1 MREDRKH
8 MIGSARRHWTAALL
22 PALLAILIPVPAS
35 HAGPLLTSLTIHL
48 ESSQAELS
56 QLATT
61 KAKSRAPK
69 VVTVK
74 NLMVARSGDS
84 NSLVL
89 ELAKP
94 VKFTQRRMK
103 NPDRLVIDLKNVILT
118 ATARRK
124 VNDDSFPVEIEVS
137 QFSSRNVRVV
147 LDMDGIA
154 DVKLRK
160 LTSPHRLVIEYVPE
174 GALGVPTT
182 KPTITLPPMSRQI
195 TQAERQARLDIQ
207 TIVLDPGHGGK
218 DAGAVGRGG
227 LTEKEV
233 ALDVGL
239 RLRNLLMD
247 RLNKKVLMTRDKDE
261 FIELDDRA
269 KFANRHKADLFVS
282 IHINSH
288 PKRTT
293 RGVEMYHFG
302 IASDRRAM
310 EVAARENGDT
320 ISRDSDILDM
330 IKADLALSKR
340 IEDSQNLA
348 WETKI
353 AVVNL
358 VGAHFDTEDH
368 GVKTAPFYVLRYTAM
383 PSILAELAF
392 ISNPVEEKR
401 LRQTDFR
408 QKAAEGLFEGIRNYL
423 NSVQV
428 AFAR

>member
-1 MREDRKH
+1 MADDLKH
-8 MIGSARRHWTAALL
+8 IVSSPIRHWIAALL
-22 PALLAILIPVPAS
+22 PALLTVLIPVPVS
-35 HAGPLLTSLTIHL
+35 HARPLPSPTVHL
-48 ESSQAELS
+48 ESSQTGLS
-56 QLATT
+56 QLAAT

-69 VVTVK
+69 IATVK
-74 NLMVARSGDS
+74 NLKVSRSETY

-94 VKFTQRRMK
+94 VTYTQQRMK
-103 NPDRLVIDLKNVILT
+103 NPDRLVIDLKNVILS
-118 ATARRK
+118 AAVKRK
-124 VNDDSFPVEIEVS
+124 INDDSFPVEIEVS
-137 QFSSRNVRVV
+137 QFSSRNVRIV

-160 LTSPHRLVIEYVPE
+160 LTGPHRLIIDYVPE
-174 GALGVPTT
+174 RASLMPVS
-182 KPTITLPPMSRQI
+182 KSTITLPPVSRQI
-195 TQAERQARLDIQ
+195 TQTERQARLDIQ

-239 RLRNLLMD
+239 RLRNLLME
-247 RLNKKVLMTRDKDE
+247 RLSKKVLMTRDKDE

-288 PKRTT
+288 PKRAT

-320 ISRDSDILDM
+320 ISHDSDILDM
-330 IKADLALSKR
+330 IKADLVLSKR

-428 AFAR
+428 ALLR

>member
-1 MREDRKH
+1 MKDNLKH
-8 MIGSARRHWTAALL
+8 MVSSPRRRWVAVLL
-22 PALLAILIPVPAS
+22 PAFLAVLIPVPTS
-35 HAGPLLTSLTIHL
+35 HAGPLGSPTVYL
-48 ESSQAELS
+48 ESSQAGLS
-56 QLATT
+56 QLAAT

-69 VVTVK
+69 VATVK
-74 NLMVARSGDS
+74 TLKVSRSGNY

-94 VKFTQRRMK
+94 VTYTQRRMK
-103 NPDRLVIDLKNVILT
+103 NPDRLVVDLKNVILSS
-118 ATARRK
+118 AAKRK
-124 VNDDSFPVEIEVS
+124 VDDDSFPMEIEVS
-137 QFSSRNVRVV
+137 QTSPQHVLVV

-154 DVKLRK
+154 AVKLRK
-160 LTSPHRLVIEYVPE
+160 LTGPHRLVMDYVPE
-174 GALGVPTT
+174 GAFQALAP
-182 KPTITLPPMSRQI
+182 KPTITLPPVSRQI
-195 TQAERQARLDIQ
+195 TRVERQARLDIQ

-218 DAGAVGRGG
+218 DPGAVGRGG

-247 RLNKKVLMTRDKDE
+247 RLGKKVLMTRDKDA

-269 KFANRHKADLFVS
+269 KFANRQKADLFVS

-320 ISRDSDILDM
+320 ISRDSDIVDM

-358 VGAHFDTEDH
+358 VGAHFDMEDH

-392 ISNPVEEKR
+392 ISNPIEEKR
-401 LRQTDFR
+401 LRQPDFR

-428 AFAR
+428 ALAR